1 MNERTEIKRRV
12 YLAYGLMVFFA
23 FAIVGQI
30 ANVQFVEGEE
40 WRSKAQTQ
48 TTRFETIEATRG
60 NIFSE
65 DGSLLATSKPIYE
78 VRWDALVETVDNR
91 LFNDSIDALA
101 RGLARIFPEKSSQT
115 WKRELT
121 HARNTGSR
129 YFLIKRNV
137 EHNDLKRVQRLPI
150 FNKGKFKGGLVVI
163 QKSRRAK
170 PFRELAS
177 RTIGL
182 DRPGYSVGIEGA
194 YARELGGV
202 NGKRLMQKIAG
213 GVWKPLNDEN
223 EIEPEEGMDLVTS
236 IDINV
241 QDVAETALET
251 QLRKSGAEWGCAVL
265 MEVETGYIKA
275 IANLKREGEG
285 VYRESYNYALGEAM
299 EPGSTFKLASVIC
312 LLEDGLVSIT
322 DTVDIEGGIHT
333 FYGKTLK
340 DSKTGLYDR
349 ITIAKAFEVSSNVAF
364 AKLVNY
370 HYSKDPFQFTDR
382 LRKMNLDRPLG
393 IDLPGEGRPFIRDKK
408 DTVFWSRTS
417 LPWMSIGYES
427 LMTPLQMLTFYNAIA
442 NDGRMVKPRFVKAI
456 KKHGKVQKEF
466 STEVINGKVCS
477 NATLKEVR
485 KLLEGVVERGTA
497 SNLRHADY
505 RIAGKTGTAQVASSS
520 GGYKQGGV
528 VHRASFVGYF
538 PADNPRYTC
547 IVVVHNPSGAYYGN
561 VVAGPVFK
569 EISDKVYSTQLK
581 MHPALHADTS
591 MLASRAPSAKVTRN
605 MDLQRALEEVGVESL
620 VMAPDAEWAVAQA
633 RRDSLLI
640 LERKVTDDIIPRVI
654 GMGAKDA
661 LFILEN
667 LGLRVRMIG
676 SGVVRKQSITAGTR
690 ATRGR
695 EIIIELS

>member
-1 MNERTEIKRRV
+1 MC
-12 YLAYGLMVFFA
+12 LFA
-23 FAIVGQI
+23 FAIVGQV
-30 ANVQFVEGEE
+30 ANIQFVEGEE

-78 VRWDALVETVDNR
+78 VRWDAGVETISKG

-101 RGLARIFPEKSSQT
+101 TGLARIFPEKSRDG

-121 HARNTGSR
+121 RARNTRDR
-129 YFLIKRNV
+129 YHLIKRNV
-137 EHNDLKRVQRLPI
+137 EHGELKRLKRLPM
-150 FNKGKFKGGLVVI
+150 FNMGKYKGGLVII

-177 RTIGL
+177 RTIGF
-182 DRPGYSVGIEGA
+182 DRPGYSVGLEGA

-213 GVWKPLNDEN
+213 GVWKPLNDES

-236 IDINV
+236 IDINI
-241 QDVAETALET
+241 QDVAETALEN
-251 QLRKSGAEWGCAVL
+251 QLRASGAEWGCAVL
-265 MEVETGYIKA
+265 MEVETGFIKA
-275 IANLKREGEG
+275 IANLKRESDGQ
-285 VYRESYNYALGEAM
+285 YRESYNYALGEAM
-299 EPGSTFKLASVIC
+299 EPGSTFKLASIIC
-312 LLEDGLVSIT
+312 LLEDGLISIT
-322 DTVDIEGGIHT
+322 DTVDIEGGEHN
-333 FYGKTLK
+333 FHGKTLK

-349 ITIAKAFEVSSNVAF
+349 ITIAKAFELSSNVGI
-364 AKLVNY
+364 AKLVDY
-370 HYSKDPFQFTDR
+370 HYTKNPFQFTDR
-382 LRKMNLDRPLG
+382 LRKMKLDQPLNT
-393 IDLPGEGRPFIRDKK
+393 DLPGEGRAFIRDKR
-408 DTVFWSRTS
+408 DSLWSKRS
-417 LPWMSIGYES
+417 LAWMSIGYES

-442 NDGRMVKPRFVKAI
+442 NNGTMVKPRFVKAI
-456 KKHGKVQKEF
+456 KKHGLVQKEF
-466 STEVINGKVCS
+466 GPEVISSRICS
-477 NATLKEVR
+477 NGTLREVR

-497 SNLRHADY
+497 SNLKHAVY
-505 RIAGKTGTAQVASSS
+505 RIAGKTGTSQVAAAS

-528 VHRASFVGYF
+528 THRASFVGYF
-538 PADNPRYTC
+538 PAENPRYTC
-547 IVVVHNPSGAYYGN
+547 IVVVNNPVGAYYGN

-581 MHPALHADTS
+581 MHPALSADS
-591 MLASRAPSAKVTRN
+591 AMLASRAPSAKVTRN
-605 MDLQRALEEVGVESL
+605 ADLQKALEEVGVETL
-620 VMAPDAEWAVAQA
+620 IAAPDAEWAVAQA
-633 RRDSLLI
+633 RQDSLLL
-640 LERKVTDDIIPRVI
+640 LERRVVEDIIPRVI

-661 LFILEN
+661 LFLLEN
-667 LGLRVRMIG
+667 LGLQVRMVG